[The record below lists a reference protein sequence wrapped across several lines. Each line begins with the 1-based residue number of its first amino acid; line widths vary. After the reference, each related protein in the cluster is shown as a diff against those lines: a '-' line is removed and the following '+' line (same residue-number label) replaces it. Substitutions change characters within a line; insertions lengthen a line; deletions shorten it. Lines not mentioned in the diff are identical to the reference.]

1 MLFVHLL
8 HAFLQPTPDTMP
20 PFDLSVII
28 PANNEGAWIGR
39 CLTALVTQDSALA
52 RVEVIVVA
60 NACSD
65 DTVAIAQGHADRFA
79 ARGWTLRVLDLAQGG
94 KLPALNAGDAAAGSP
109 MRLYLDA
116 DITCDPPLLGQIH
129 AALAAPDARY
139 ATGTLAIA
147 PAQSWITRRYAAVW
161 SRLPFVKGGAVG
173 AGLFAVN
180 AAGRARW
187 PEFPAIIS
195 DDTFVRLQFRPKD
208 RIEVPARYHWP
219 MVEGFGNLVRVRR
232 RQDAGVAQLHDLYP
246 TLAANEA
253 KARLTLP
260 GLLGI
265 ALRDP
270 LGFLVYTAVHI
281 AVRLRPASG
290 SWTRGR

>member
-1 MLFVHLL
+1 
-8 HAFLQPTPDTMP
+8 MP

-39 CLTALVTQDSALA
+39 CLTALLEQDAALA

-60 NACSD
+60 NACTD
-65 DTVAIAQGHADRFA
+65 DTVAIAQGHTARFA
-79 ARGWTLRVLDLAQGG
+79 ARGWTLRVLDLVQGG
-94 KLPALNAGDAAAGSP
+94 KLPALNAGDREAGSP
-109 MRLYLDA
+109 LRLYLDA
-116 DITCDPPLLGQIH
+116 DITCDPALLGQIH
-129 AALAAPDARY
+129 AALATPAPRY

-147 PAQSWITRRYAAVW
+147 PAKSWITRRYAAVW

-180 AAGRARW
+180 AEGRARW
-187 PEFPAIIS
+187 PAFPAIIS
-195 DDTFVRLQFRPKD
+195 DDTFVRLHFRPEE
-208 RIEVPARYHWP
+208 RIEVPAKYLWP
-219 MVEGFGNLVRVRR
+219 MVEGFANLVRVRR
-232 RQDAGVAQLHDLYP
+232 RQDAGVAELHATYP
-246 TLAANEA
+246 ALLANEA
-253 KARLTLP
+253 KAPLTLP
-260 GLLGI
+260 ALMAI
-265 ALRDP
+265 ALSDP